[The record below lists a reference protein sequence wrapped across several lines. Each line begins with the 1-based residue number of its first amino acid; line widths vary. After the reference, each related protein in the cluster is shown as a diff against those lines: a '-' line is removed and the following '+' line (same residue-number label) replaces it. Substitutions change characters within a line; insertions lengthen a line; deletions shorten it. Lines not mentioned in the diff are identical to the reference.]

1 MPRKPLNTDDIVGQ
15 VFGRLT
21 VTSYSHLQDTDKGIR
36 IHYYNVRCSC
46 GIEKVVTRNTL
57 ITGSTKSC
65 GCLAREAK
73 SVISHRMNTGY
84 YDALFQEK
92 NKRNIGD

>member
-1 MPRKPLNTDDIVGQ
+1 MARQALNTEDIIGQ

-21 VTSYSHLQDTDKGIR
+21 VVSYSHLQEDNERRK
-36 IHYYNVRCSC
+36 HFYNVRCSC
-46 GIEKVVTRNTL
+46 GVEKLVTRNTL

-65 GCLAREAK
+65 GCLSREVAAIQK
-73 SVISHRMNTGY
+73 RKINAGY

-92 NKRNIGD
+92 YKRNIGD